1 MRYARVNR
9 DQEKQMRL
17 KTVALALGLMCLGG
31 AAACSGTSS
40 SGAGGAAAPEQV
52 TTLKVDNQGSLDMDV
67 YVVRAPA
74 GQRIRLGTA
83 TAAAVTKMVIPSDV
97 LLGGA
102 NTSLRFIADPIGGV
116 RPSVSSS
123 ILVTR
128 GDEVTLQIPPR

>member
-31 AAACSGTSS
+31 AAACTRTSS

-67 YVVRAPA
+67 YVVRSPG

-83 TAAAVTKMVIPSDV
+83 TAVSVTKMTIPSDV
-97 LLGGA
+97 LIGA

-116 RPSVSSS
+116 RPSISSS

>member
-1 MRYARVNR
+1 MR
-9 DQEKQMRL
+9 M
-17 KTVALALGLMCLGG
+17 KTVALALALTCLGG
-31 AAACSGTSS
+31 GYTACSRASS
-40 SGAGGAAAPEQV
+40 SGAGGAAAPEAA

-83 TAAAVTKMVIPSDV
+83 TAAAVTKMKIPSDV
-97 LLGGA
+97 LIGA
-102 NTSLRFIADPIGGV
+102 NTSLRFIADPIGGL

>member
-1 MRYARVNR
+1 
-9 DQEKQMRL
+9 MRL
-17 KTVALALGLMCLGG
+17 KTVALALSLTCLGD
-31 AAACSGTSS
+31 AAACAHTSS
-40 SGAGGAAAPEQV
+40 SGAGGTAVPEEV

-83 TAAAVTKMVIPSDV
+83 TAVSVTKMKIPSDV
-97 LLGGA
+97 LIGA
-102 NTSLRFIADPIGGV
+102 NTSLRFIADPIGGL

>member
-1 MRYARVNR
+1 MRYAWANR
-9 DQEKQMRL
+9 DQEKHMRM
-17 KTVALALGLMCLGG
+17 KAATLALGLICLGG
-31 AAACSGTSS
+31 ATACTHTST

-67 YVVRAPA
+67 YVVRAPV

-83 TAAAVTKMVIPSDV
+83 TAASVTKMTIPSDV
-97 LLGGA
+97 LLGA

-123 ILVTR
+123 ILVTK

>member
-1 MRYARVNR
+1 MRYALMNR
-9 DQEKQMRL
+9 DKENQMRM
-17 KTVALALGLMCLGG
+17 KAVALALGLIYLGG
-31 AAACSGTSS
+31 AAACSRATS
-40 SGAGGAAAPEQV
+40 SGAGGAAAPAEV

-67 YVVRAPA
+67 YVVRVPA

-83 TAAAVTKMVIPSDV
+83 IAATVTKMTIPSDV
-97 LLGGA
+97 LIGA
-102 NTSLRFIADPIGGV
+102 NTSLRFIADPIGGI

>member
-1 MRYARVNR
+1 MNR
-9 DQEKQMRL
+9 DKENQMRM
-17 KTVALALGLMCLGG
+17 KAVALALGLMCLGG
-31 AAACSGTSS
+31 AAACSRASS
-40 SGAGGAAAPEQV
+40 SGAGGAAAPAEV

-67 YVVRAPA
+67 YVVRVPA

-83 TAAAVTKMVIPSDV
+83 TAATVTKMTIPSDV
-97 LLGGA
+97 LIGA
-102 NTSLRFIADPIGGV
+102 NTSLRFIADPIGGL